1 MLVSISQLSELTGK
15 ERRTITKQVES
26 LPFKEGEK
34 GAHLY
39 ESAEALQKIY
49 AAGSLEAAR
58 ADHARTQ
65 ADLNRIRQQEL
76 ERKRIPIDAVGQT
89 LEEITQSLASALKNA
104 EGETLTSAKIN
115 ELFGLFRDA
124 PDRLKW

>member
-1 MLVSISQLSELTGK
+1 MTGK
-15 ERRTITKQVES
+15 ERRTITKQVEG

-34 GAHLY
+34 CAHLY

-49 AAGSLEAAR
+49 SAGSLEAAR

-76 ERKRIPIDAVGQT
+76 ERKRIPIEAVEQT
-89 LEEITQSLASALKNA
+89 LEEITQALGSTIKAA
-104 EGETLTSAKIN
+104 EGQILTSAKIN
-115 ELFGLFRDA
+115 ELFETFRDA
-124 PDRLKW
+124 PGRLKW

>member
-1 MLVSISQLSELTGK
+1 MLVSISHLYELTGK
-15 ERRTITKQVES
+15 ERRTITKQLES

-34 GAHLY
+34 GGHMY

-76 ERKRIPIDAVGQT
+76 ERKRIPIEAVEQT
-89 LEEITQSLASALKNA
+89 LEEITQALGSAIKAA
-104 EGETLTSAKIN
+104 EGQTLTPAKIN
-115 ELFGLFRDA
+115 ELFETFRNA
-124 PDRLKW
+124 PARLKW